1 MALNLRKAIVRN
13 GVMVGGL
20 CLLISLGLSVA
31 TGGKLEASLASIGW
45 PLLLALGIGAFTA
58 WQVTARIK
66 KGVLVSLPQAM
77 SYLQLVRGQ
86 PVNGID
92 IDWQPI
98 DDYALQLE
106 ARGFTRLGD
115 FTPFPLKPNFVG
127 VAACLVDRDASTL
140 VEIQQIQVNK
150 ALLPAGAGSVAG
162 THVSMMSIFGGNIT
176 ATTTD
181 HVFMSSNFIIR
192 GDHGAIATFPG
203 MTLLELLEKHTRLRA
218 HLREKTGKPPTPGLN
233 MSRYLL
239 LMRERFAQARRRVQA
254 MSGYQIAT
262 EIDAFDAAPRT
273 NWATSSAVLAAL
285 PVRSFEELD
294 ASPYAAGPPVI
305 INEGAKVESA
315 GAPAAPVVSQ
325 AMAAVPDSGADDAVR
340 EQINSSANW
349 FYWVAG
355 LSLVNIVVALAGS
368 TWGFAIA
375 LGLPQLFIALAAKTP
390 IGGGI
395 ALHSV
400 LLWALA
406 IAIPFF
412 FIACGWLARYPS
424 FAAFVA
430 GTAVFAIDSLLFLL
444 AGDWIGVAFHGL
456 VLYFLWK
463 GIRLTRQLR
472 KSATKAG

>member
-13 GVMVGGL
+13 GVVVGGL
-20 CLLISLGLSVA
+20 CLLVSLGLSVA

-66 KGVLVSLPQAM
+66 KGVLGSLPPAM
-77 SYLQLVRGQ
+77 SYLQLTRGE

-127 VAACLVDRDASTL
+127 VAACLVDRDATTL

-150 ALLPAGAGSVAG
+150 ALLPAGTGGVAG
-162 THVSMMSIFGGNIT
+162 MHVSIMSVFGGNIT

-203 MTLLELLEKHTRLRA
+203 MSLLELLDKHTRLRA
-218 HLREKTGKPPTPGLN
+218 HLREKTGKSPTPGLT

-239 LMRERFAQARRRVQA
+239 LMRERFAQARRRVTA
-254 MSGYQIAT
+254 MSGYRIAT
-262 EIDAFDAAPRT
+262 EIDAFDAEPRT
-273 NWATSSAVLAAL
+273 NWATSSAALAAL

-294 ASPYAAGPPVI
+294 ASEFVAGPPVI
-305 INEGAKVESA
+305 INATGTEAA
-315 GAPAAPVVSQ
+315 GPGSAPAATVVSQ
-325 AMAAVPDSGADDAVR
+325 AMAALPDNGAHDAAR

-395 ALHSV
+395 ALHTV

-406 IAIPFF
+406 IAIPCF

-424 FAAFVA
+424 LAAFVA
-430 GTAVFAIDSLLFLL
+430 GTVVFAIDSLLFLL

-463 GIRLTRQLR
+463 GIRLTRELR
-472 KSATKAG
+472 KSAAR